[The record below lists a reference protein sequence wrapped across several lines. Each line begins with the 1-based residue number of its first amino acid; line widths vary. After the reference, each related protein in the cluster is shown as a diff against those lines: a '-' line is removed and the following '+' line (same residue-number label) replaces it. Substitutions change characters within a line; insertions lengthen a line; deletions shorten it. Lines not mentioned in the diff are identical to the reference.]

1 MYNMYNSCNKSRP
14 PCPTRLLLCLYAARN
29 SPSSLP
35 PSLPPSFSLSPSP
48 AADRVAAVVA
58 AAAAQKR
65 PAPSPTRPLPPS
77 ILYII

>member
-48 AADRVAAVVA
+48 AADSVAAAVA
-58 AAAAQKR
+58 AAAAQER

>member
-35 PSLPPSFSLSPSP
+35 PSLPPSLSLSPSP

>member
-29 SPSSLP
+29 STSSLP

-48 AADRVAAVVA
+48 AADRVAAAVA